1 MKPNEKPPMKRR
13 LLLKIYIYNELLN
26 FFDIF
31 SAEATSV
38 ILVDFEINVV
48 ALVEALI
55 TFFANDGTVV
65 EEVILVILGTD
76 KTKTFFLV
84 EHLDRSLHNILS
96 CNVMKNC

>member
-1 MKPNEKPPMKRR
+1 MKSPR
-13 LLLKIYIYNELLN
+13 LIGGFSSKIYIYNELLN

-48 ALVEALI
+48 ALVETLI

>member
-1 MKPNEKPPMKRR
+1 MKSPRYIGGFSS
-13 LLLKIYIYNELLN
+13 KIYIYNELLN

-96 CNVMKNC
+96 GNVMKNC

>member
-1 MKPNEKPPMKRR
+1 MKSPRWIGGFSS
-13 LLLKIYIYNELLN
+13 KIYIYNELLN

-38 ILVDFEINVV
+38 ILVDLEINVV